1 MLTARRNVIDF
12 FAWLEDSSRHLALRY
27 TSQNRLSRFVNLD
40 FFVVVAR
47 STRKHMTT
55 IRKPDFLAVLDLKK
69 SWFFCNLNLVRKDVA
84 EVDLIRM
91 CN

>member
-1 MLTARRNVIDF
+1 V
-12 FAWLEDSSRHLALRY
+12 
-27 TSQNRLSRFVNLD
+27 D